1 MFSGAAVL
9 PFFPTLF
16 SPFLKCTHSLFLFLV
31 FRLFL
36 STLCATTLSFYLS
49 HSLSVRLSPSL
60 STTPFWLLARDPRNN
75 AHPPAATTA
84 VAADYAA
91 NNGRGKGTA
100 AATHSLL
107 YVIRIQ
113 SVRGNIR
120 NVSITRNTCHAHRFQ
135 HKPLNSRWC
144 HSNECSTGVYHVH
157 KHVQGY
163 VFGVRSS
170 AALPLQKNSNKNIHM
185 ATKIGAYVRYYKIGG
200 QLLC

>member
-16 SPFLKCTHSLFLFLV
+16 SLPPSNALVLSFFFSFTVSSSPLLPNLF
-31 FRLFL
+31 
-36 STLCATTLSFYLS
+36 FYLS

-75 AHPPAATTA
+75 AHPPATTTA
-84 VAADYAA
+84 AAADYAA

-107 YVIRIQ
+107 YVTRIQ

-120 NVSITRNTCHAHRFQ
+120 NVSITRNTGRAHGF
-135 HKPLNSRWC
+135 
-144 HSNECSTGVYHVH
+144 
-157 KHVQGY
+157 
-163 VFGVRSS
+163 
-170 AALPLQKNSNKNIHM
+170 
-185 ATKIGAYVRYYKIGG
+185 
-200 QLLC
+200 